1 MEVGDEVVFIGDE
14 ATRKRFGWNDAMSKG
29 MKGTGILVRKITV
42 TSWEVKLPENL
53 GTFNYHMDDLRLV
66 ETYSHIPVH
75 YFPCN

>member
-1 MEVGDEVVFIGDE
+1 MKVGDEVVFIGDE
-14 ATRKRFGWNDAMSKG
+14 ATRKIFGWNGKMSKG

-53 GTFNYHMDDLRLV
+53 GTFNYHMDDLRLA
-66 ETYSHIPVH
+66 ELTTQKPIH